1 MAVRT
6 KDELLGFIKERFG
19 EDTTD
24 ETISFVE
31 DITDTLNNYD
41 SRNSVNWEQ
50 KYKDNDEAW
59 RKKYRDR
66 FFNSSTQSEEDEDE
80 DEQPKPLTYENLFKE
95 G

>member
-6 KDELLGFIKERFG
+6 KDELLGIIKERFG

-31 DITDTLNNYD
+31 DITDTLNDYD
-41 SRNSVNWEQ
+41 NKNSVNWEQ
-50 KYKDNDEAW
+50 KYKDNDEKW

-66 FFNSSTQSEEDEDE
+66 FFNSSEQDAEDDEE
-80 DEQPKPLTYENLFKE
+80 EQEKPLTYENLFKE

>member
-6 KDELLGFIKERFG
+6 KDELLGIIKERFG

-31 DITDTLNNYD
+31 DITDTLNNFD
-41 SRNSVNWEQ
+41 NKNSVYWEQ

-66 FFNSSTQSEEDEDE
+66 FFNSSEQDYEDDEE
-80 DEQPKPLTYENLFKE
+80 EQVKPLTYENLFKE

>member
-6 KDELLGFIKERFG
+6 KDELLGIIKERFG

-31 DITDTLNNYD
+31 DITDTLNNFD
-41 SRNSVNWEQ
+41 NKNSVDWEQ

-66 FFNSSTQSEEDEDE
+66 FFNSSEQDDEDYE
-80 DEQPKPLTYENLFKE
+80 EEQVKPLTYENLFKE

>member
-6 KDELLGFIKERFG
+6 KDELLGIIKERFG

-31 DITDTLNNYD
+31 DITDTLNNFD
-41 SRNSVNWEQ
+41 NKNSVYWEQ

-66 FFNSSTQSEEDEDE
+66 FFNSSEQDDED
-80 DEQPKPLTYENLFKE
+80 DEEEQVKPLTYENLFKE

>member
-6 KDELLGFIKERFG
+6 KDELLGIIKERFG

-41 SRNSVNWEQ
+41 NNNSVNWEQ

-66 FFNSSTQSEEDEDE
+66 FFNSPEQDDED
-80 DEQPKPLTYENLFKE
+80 DEEEQAKPLTYENLFKE